1 MYFYTT
7 ILFFFPSSLLFSLAP
22 NFWLWHLSFLSVQ
35 THWITLNSSY
45 VLLSWYFLI
54 FLLLSLVSFCPLL
67 TNQSFFNLSSIVE
80 RFADLGCSMSPLQ
93 PRGVHWCRQA
103 PERCPY
109 CAAAEGGELA
119 GGLQLHRKRPA
130 AAGSNRGW
138 GQVWR
143 LKGIKYCCFST
154 RKPTS
159 LTSVHHFYHMYI
171 FYFQEEIYLANLVV
185 HSKKK
190 QQYM

>member
-1 MYFYTT
+1 MFCYPG
-7 ILFFFPSSLLFSLAP
+7 IFF
-22 NFWLWHLSFLSVQ
+22 NV
-35 THWITLNSSY
+35 
-45 VLLSWYFLI
+45 
-54 FLLLSLVSFCPLL
+54 LLLSLLSFFPLL

-80 RFADLGCSMSPLQ
+80 RFADLGCSMSSLQ

-103 PERCPY
+103 PECCPY

-143 LKGIKYCCFST
+143 LKAIKYYCFST

-159 LTSVHHFYHMYI
+159 LTSVHHFI
-171 FYFQEEIYLANLVV
+171 ICARVSYFQEEIYLANLVV
-185 HSKKK
+185 HLKKK
-190 QQYM
+190 QQYI